1 MRYLYRSRESPH
13 AKHEEAHANR
23 NAVDD
28 GSLEEKPKSK
38 RNNQAPREQ
47 KEVLDRSNF
56 KDKHQ
61 DNKLAYKKQGTRRD
75 NQ

>member
-1 MRYLYRSRESPH
+1 MRYLYRSREPPH

-47 KEVLDRSNF
+47 KEVLERKNF
-56 KDKHQ
+56 KEQTPKEQ
-61 DNKLAYKKQGTRRD
+61 LSLQETRHKT
-75 NQ
+75 

>member
-28 GSLEEKPKSK
+28 GSLEE
-38 RNNQAPREQ
+38 NQHPREMI
-47 KEVLDRSNF
+47 
-56 KDKHQ
+56 
-61 DNKLAYKKQGTRRD
+61 KLLESKMKY
-75 NQ
+75 